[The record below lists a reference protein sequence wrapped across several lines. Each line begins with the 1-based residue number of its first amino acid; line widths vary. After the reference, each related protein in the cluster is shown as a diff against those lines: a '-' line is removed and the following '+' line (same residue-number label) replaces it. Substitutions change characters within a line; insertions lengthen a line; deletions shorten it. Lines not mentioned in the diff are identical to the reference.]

1 MFNIQTTH
9 PEYPIITFE
18 FEKPYWGIGEVSGNK
33 DVSDTMWGI
42 FSGEKELAY
51 VFELKQKRNC
61 NTYTDRYYCRVHGE
75 PEHDGNNEKE
85 YQPIL
90 DYIAPFSNLEIVLKR
105 INKYV
110 MQIESIIQQ
119 CNAEN
124 TNRGNSIDII
134 GELTKLADMKEK
146 GIITEEEFAKLKA
159 KLI

>member
-1 MFNIQTTH
+1 M
-9 PEYPIITFE
+9 
-18 FEKPYWGIGEVSGNK
+18 
-33 DVSDTMWGI
+33 
-42 FSGEKELAY
+42 
-51 VFELKQKRNC
+51 
-61 NTYTDRYYCRVHGE
+61 
-75 PEHDGNNEKE
+75 
-85 YQPIL
+85 
-90 DYIAPFSNLEIVLKR
+90 EIVLKR
-105 INKYV
+105 INKYA